1 MVGGRWR
8 VRDGRHLER
17 ERIAATYRRT
27 IAELT

>member
-8 VRDGRHLER
+8 VREGRHHDR

-27 IAELT
+27 IAGLT